1 MSEPDALLHDF
12 QSITEPLRLE
22 ELFTQPQPTEL
33 EIGCGDGGFLFEY
46 AQRHPER
53 NFLGVERLLGRV
65 RKLSKRG
72 QHAGLTNLRLLRIEA
87 RYVLDYLLPER
98 AFSAVHI
105 YFPDPWPKDKHA
117 RHRLIQP
124 DFLPRIRRI
133 LAPDGVLY
141 LRTDAPPYFEQMQNT
156 FRDAEGFA
164 EESTPA
170 ALSEITTEFERQW
183 LAEGKR
189 THYAAY
195 RLNS

>member
-33 EIGCGDGGFLFEY
+33 EIGCGDGGFLLEY

-133 LAPDGVLY
+133 LAPGGVLY

>member
-1 MSEPDALLHDF
+1 MSDPDALLHDF

-33 EIGCGDGGFLFEY
+33 EIGCGDGGFLLEY

-141 LRTDAPPYFEQMQNT
+141 PRTDAPPYFEQMQNT